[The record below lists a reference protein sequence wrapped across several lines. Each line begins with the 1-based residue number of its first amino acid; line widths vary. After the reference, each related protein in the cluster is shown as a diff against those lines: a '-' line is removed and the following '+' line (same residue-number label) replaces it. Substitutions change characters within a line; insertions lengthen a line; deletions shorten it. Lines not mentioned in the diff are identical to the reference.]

1 MDINYIQKQ
10 IAVIEKKLDMI
21 KVKHYNDANYNY
33 KFSNG
38 KNEIFVSFIT
48 QDGDYDSIKND
59 GKKRLYL
66 ILSEAVT
73 KKPENCVT
81 ERDIDE
87 LIKMKETT
95 KKDVFDKIVDY
106 VFFDKTNNNL
116 FSIINII
123 NEKEQTYEDETV
135 NTKSDVADKKEDIT
149 KRIIEILN
157 REFNNCG
164 GFNINKKYYI
174 SKDNTTAVFAMRSKR
189 YDSVSYKYWYTFH
202 NYQKD
207 YLDNYKKSYVLLYFD
222 DIDDCVIMST
232 NKLYEYL
239 NKLNTSNYIKSGT
252 MGWHIYVQEE
262 KGTYLLRIPKE
273 GLVKIK
279 EVESSKT
286 EAETVNP
293 NETLKLSLN
302 DYKVVRGSMK

>member
-174 SKDNTTAVFAMRSKR
+174 I
-189 YDSVSYKYWYTFH
+189 
-202 NYQKD
+202 
-207 YLDNYKKSYVLLYFD
+207 KK
-222 DIDDCVIMST
+222 
-232 NKLYEYL
+232 E
-239 NKLNTSNYIKSGT
+239 
-252 MGWHIYVQEE
+252 
-262 KGTYLLRIPKE
+262 
-273 GLVKIK
+273 
-279 EVESSKT
+279 
-286 EAETVNP
+286 
-293 NETLKLSLN
+293 
-302 DYKVVRGSMK
+302 